1 MSQNQKQ
8 YPKNAVYNNNE
19 YKGTAFQ
26 PTSKSNESKNITNI
40 SGASLAEI
48 SSSYKPGKSST
59 G

>member
-1 MSQNQKQ
+1 MSQSQKQ

-19 YKGTAFQ
+19 YKGTTFQ

-40 SGASLAEI
+40 SGTSLAEI